1 MKFRKMASVLLAA
14 SLLIGCAAAENR
26 TIFKSMGED
35 ESIANE
41 ALPKEERKESYSTE
55 GLLSLNSSV
64 AILMQEQ
71 TSRLYSLYT
80 WQPGQQEMT
89 LVASNMYRAGD
100 YAQLKDLQER
110 LENLKEDALAGT
122 ELPDAAHCFSMLVTD
137 GEKVYGINHLTG
149 GIFTISGENGKAVYT
164 DVATVQDTKIFIQEE
179 EDYSYA
185 LLPDTVAASGN
196 TVLMLMNTW
205 DDKGRVTNL
214 YALSLTDGSVRKAN
228 VENVRNFCAYKDGKF
243 LVIALQ

>member
-41 ALPKEERKESYSTE
+41 ALPKEERKESYSPE

-89 LVASNMYRAGD
+89 LVASNMYRAGG
-100 YAQLKDLQER
+100 YAQLKDLQDR

-179 EDYSYA
+179 EGLQLCPS
-185 LLPDTVAASGN
+185 SGHGGGIGQYCA
-196 TVLMLMNTW
+196 VLMNTW

-214 YALSLTDGSVRKAN
+214 YALSLTDGASARRMWRTCATSAPTRTAN
-228 VENVRNFCAYKDGKF
+228 FS
-243 LVIALQ
+243 

>member
-1 MKFRKMASVLLAA
+1 M
-14 SLLIGCAAAENR
+14 
-26 TIFKSMGED
+26 
-35 ESIANE
+35 
-41 ALPKEERKESYSTE
+41 
-55 GLLSLNSSV
+55 
-64 AILMQEQ
+64 
-71 TSRLYSLYT
+71 
-80 WQPGQQEMT
+80 
-89 LVASNMYRAGD
+89 
-100 YAQLKDLQER
+100 
-110 LENLKEDALAGT
+110 
-122 ELPDAAHCFSMLVTD
+122 
-137 GEKVYGINHLTG
+137 YGINHLTG

-243 LVIALQ
+243 LVIALQKREDGTKTATASRRWQWSMTRRRYDDDAVQQHWRER

>member
-137 GEKVYGINHLTG
+137 GERCT
-149 GIFTISGENGKAVYT
+149 
-164 DVATVQDTKIFIQEE
+164 
-179 EDYSYA
+179 
-185 LLPDTVAASGN
+185 AS
-196 TVLMLMNTW
+196 TT
-205 DDKGRVTNL
+205 
-214 YALSLTDGSVRKAN
+214 
-228 VENVRNFCAYKDGKF
+228 
-243 LVIALQ
+243 